1 MASSP
6 PAPLQ
11 AFWAKHP
18 TNKGRQA
25 IQVMVS
31 FPSSIRTLQRRS
43 GFSFRNSSY
52 PRQGRLFQ
60 KQCCKAVKSL
70 CTRTYSFQPFG
81 HEYHTSWFGAQ
92 YITKFLYPIS
102 YTHFI
107 CHALSVC
114 FPMNRQ
120 TLPAWYITIWTIQHL
135 RLYVKWFFKNIYKLF
150 ILIFRSSKIP
160 SL

>member
-1 MASSP
+1 MFGQREMASSP

-11 AFWAKHP
+11 AFWAKIHP

-31 FPSSIRTLQRRS
+31 FPSSIRTLQWRS

-92 YITKFLYPIS
+92 YITKFLYPIHIS
-102 YTHFI
+102 
-107 CHALSVC
+107 SVC
-114 FPMNRQ
+114 AFSMLSHESPDFTSMVHNNSDNLASVIIRKVIFKKAS
-120 TLPAWYITIWTIQHL
+120 TKC
-135 RLYVKWFFKNIYKLF
+135 LY
-150 ILIFRSSKIP
+150 
-160 SL
+160 